1 MQTLTPGWL
10 KLAHIKGYQ
19 TLGCLLGWNYWFCKP
34 KHISS
39 LLLSLPLLSSA
50 VVFSPLIWELP
61 VASLL
66 AGTQPCPFIGY
77 HPWWFLYKSRAEL
90 LRQGLNGSQN
100 LTNLPSGLLQKN
112 LVTDPSSVAL
122 LVMMKSHTNM
132 KLKKFHKKLKLPT
145 FSHFYLHI
153 AGVIGRTHVTV
164 IMKEDFSCLHF
175 DLSLYFLI
183 D

>member
-1 MQTLTPGWL
+1 MLVHTSYVQKMTGNPTRWRRSLYYNELKVTSGQLRGASVQTLTPGWL

-77 HPWWFLYKSRAEL
+77 HPWWFLYNKSRAEL

-122 LVMMKSHTNM
+122 LVMMKSHTN
-132 KLKKFHKKLKLPT
+132 T
-145 FSHFYLHI
+145 QI
-153 AGVIGRTHVTV
+153 WN
-164 IMKEDFSCLHF
+164 
-175 DLSLYFLI
+175 
-183 D
+183 